1 MTTEGILRRSRRN
14 SDYEDQGTVPTDLN
28 KTVLIYEST
37 NKRYLDFFCL
47 RKVESESV
55 GQSVMFDS
63 LQPHGL

>member
-1 MTTEGILRRSRRN
+1 MTTEGILRSHRN
-14 SDYEDQGTVPTDLN
+14 SDDDDQGTVSIDLN

-47 RKVESESV
+47 RKVERESV
-55 GQSVMFDS
+55 SRSVMFDS

>member
-55 GQSVMFDS
+55 SHSVVFDS
-63 LQPHGL
+63 LQPRGL

>member
-1 MTTEGILRRSRRN
+1 MTTEGILRRSRGN
-14 SDYEDQGTVPTDLN
+14 SDHDDQGTVPIDLN

-55 GQSVMFDS
+55 SRSVMFDS